1 MSTATMSTATMSTDN
16 RAVYRVVG
24 GSGGIGAV
32 VVRQLTANGA
42 RGVVISADGGP
53 GSVQARGV

>member
-1 MSTATMSTATMSTDN
+1 MSTATMSTDN

-42 RGVVISADGGP
+42 RGVVIGADGGP